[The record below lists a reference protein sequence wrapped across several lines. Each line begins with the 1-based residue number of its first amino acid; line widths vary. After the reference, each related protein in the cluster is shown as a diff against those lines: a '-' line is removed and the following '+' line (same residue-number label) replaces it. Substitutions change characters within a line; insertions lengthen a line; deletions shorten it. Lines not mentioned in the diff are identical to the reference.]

1 MASTITVTI
10 TVTNLGTDIGPLNP
24 NDPATVSTLVSQVAN
39 NIQLKGLPVTGDAF
53 VGNLDE
59 QDISTTYTIAS
70 T

>member
-39 NIQLKGLPVTGDAF
+39 NIQLEGLPVTGATF
-53 VGNLDE
+53 IGNLNE

>member
-10 TVTNLGTDIGPLNP
+10 TVTNLGTDIGPLNQ

-39 NIQLKGLPVTGDAF
+39 NIQLEGLPVTGYTF

-59 QDISTTYTIAS
+59 QNISTTYTIAS